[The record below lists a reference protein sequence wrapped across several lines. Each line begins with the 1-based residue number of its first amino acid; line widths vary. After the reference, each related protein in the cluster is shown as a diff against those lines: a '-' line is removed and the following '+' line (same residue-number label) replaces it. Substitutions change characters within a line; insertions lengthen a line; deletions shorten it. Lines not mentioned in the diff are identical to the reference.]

1 MPEDHSLLA
10 VAWLALQPEEQTRTP
25 HSSRPRRHRVR
36 VRPLELVK
44 PPEEA
49 PAAPGMPCVGHI
61 SANVHE
67 TCVSAPPC
75 RLGRDCLP
83 PGAPAERRRAGAIHS
98 FPNEITPT
106 PAPRSTRT
114 QSLPLPARINQST
127 GNANSTNGT
136 FRVAAGNRGTC
147 GRRPCGLGGL
157 GTGVRVAEKMA
168 RASP

>member
-67 TCVSAPPC
+67 TCVSASAVPPRS
-75 RLGRDCLP
+75 RLP
-83 PGAPAERRRAGAIHS
+83 APQRRRSAAGRERFIHS
-98 FPNEITPT
+98 RMRS
-106 PAPRSTRT
+106 PRHLHRVSPCLHESINQPGTRT
-114 QSLPLPARINQST
+114 RRT
-127 GNANSTNGT
+127 T

-147 GRRPCGLGGL
+147 GRQPCGLGGL

>member
-67 TCVSAPPC
+67 TCVSAAVPPRS
-75 RLGRDCLP
+75 RLP
-83 PGAPAERRRAGAIHS
+83 APQRRRSAAGRERFIHS
-98 FPNEITPT
+98 RMRS
-106 PAPRSTRT
+106 PRHLHQGETHL
-114 QSLPLPARINQST
+114 SLPLPARINQST